1 MNQVDYAAFTAA
13 LVRTLSADPRV
24 LGLIAAGSMAATDHA
39 PDEYSDHDFWIVTTP
54 GEQEHFRTTF
64 DWLPDHKQIALA
76 FRETAHGLKVLY
88 RFGHLVEYAVFAPEE
103 LAVTRL
109 NSYRVLIDRAGIAA
123 CAGEIVAR
131 TAAEHARRQADP
143 AYHFGQFLTNLWV
156 GIGRHWRGERLSG
169 HRFVRGEALAHL
181 LTLIAALVPAD
192 QPAALDSIDPAR
204 RFEQAY
210 PALAAEINAALLQE
224 TPQAAAALLAL
235 AGRLLGDRLPD
246 YPAEAVEVVRRLALS
261 APDTGGLQ

>member
-1 MNQVDYAAFTAA
+1 MNRADYHAFTAA
-13 LVRTLSADPRV
+13 LVSALSADSRV

-54 GEQEHFRTTF
+54 GAQEYFRTTF
-64 DWLPDHKQIALA
+64 DWLPDHEQIALV

-103 LAVTRL
+103 LAVTYL
-109 NSYRVLIDRAGIAA
+109 NSYRILIDRAQIAA
-123 CAGEIVAR
+123 RAAEIVTR
-131 TAAEHARRQADP
+131 TAAGHSGQQADL

-156 GIGRHWRGERLSG
+156 GIGRHRRGERLSG
-169 HRFVRGEALAHL
+169 HDFVRHGAVRHL
-181 LTLIAALVPAD
+181 LTLIAALIPPDRSGV
-192 QPAALDSIDPAR
+192 LDSLDPAR

-210 PALAAEINAALLQE
+210 PALGTEINTVLRLE

-235 AGRLLGDRLPD
+235 AGRLLHDRLPD

-261 APDTGGLQ
+261 RPGAGGLQ

>member
-1 MNQVDYAAFTAA
+1 MNRADYEAFTAA

-54 GEQEHFRTTF
+54 GAQEYFRTTF
-64 DWLPDHKQIALA
+64 NWLPGHEEIILV

-88 RFGHLVEYAVFAPEE
+88 RFGHLVEYAVFAPDE

-109 NSYRVLIDRAGIAA
+109 NSYRVLVDRAGIAA
-123 CAGEIVAR
+123 PAGEIVAR
-131 TAAEHARRQADP
+131 TAAEHAGRQADP

-156 GIGRHWRGERLSG
+156 GIGRHRRGERLSG
-169 HRFVRGEALAHL
+169 SRFVRCESLNHL
-181 LTLIAALVPAD
+181 LMLITALVPAD
-192 QPAALDSIDPAR
+192 RPEVLDSIDPAR

-210 PALAAEINAALLQE
+210 PALGAEINAALLQE

-235 AGRLLGDRLPD
+235 AERFLRDRLLD
-246 YPAEAVEVVRRLALS
+246 YPVEAVEVVRRLVLS
-261 APDTGGLQ
+261 TTGAGGLQ